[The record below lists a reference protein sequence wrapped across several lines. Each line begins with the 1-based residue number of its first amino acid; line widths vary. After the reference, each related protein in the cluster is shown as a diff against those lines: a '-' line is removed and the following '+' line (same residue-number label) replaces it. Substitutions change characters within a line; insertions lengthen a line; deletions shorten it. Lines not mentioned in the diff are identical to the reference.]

1 VVADDLLRRDVRLLG
16 DMLGGV
22 ILDVEGREA
31 FELVEEIRRL
41 ARERRTGRQAAETE
55 LDERIATLDDR
66 QASIVARAFSVFFD
80 LVNIAEDRHR
90 VRVLRERERDRD
102 PLPLKESLAGGIAE
116 LREQGFS
123 ADELQLALDRLAVE
137 LVFTAHPSEAKR
149 RNIRAKLRRMR
160 QSLETL
166 DRPDLLPRERRRH
179 EADMRAELAVLWQ
192 SEFLRPER
200 PTVLDEVERGLSV
213 MPRIWDAVPE
223 VYAAVRRA
231 LADAFPDRRFTL
243 PIFLRFGSWMGGD
256 RDGNP
261 FVTADVTEATL
272 LRLRQVAID
281 RHLEWCR
288 RLDEMLTIS
297 LRSAGGARP
306 LADRLAAIE
315 PEWPELGA
323 ALAPLDTNSIYR
335 RWLTLIRLRLEAAR
349 NIPLRGPA
357 PPAHA
362 YRSGADL
369 AADVASL
376 VACLRDDHGLAPDS
390 LPQAWLDLVQTFGL
404 HMTCLDV
411 RQDARAYAEIMGA
424 ILAAAGRLPDAAA
437 YSTLDEASRT
447 RLLSDTIGTVGEL
460 PGADLPPLA
469 ADTLALFELLHAA
482 SVRFGPECLG
492 GAIVSLTQCP
502 ADVLCVLWL
511 WRQAQARAA
520 ASGGPVAEHD
530 LAIVPLFEKIH
541 DLSHAHE
548 TLAAMLA
555 EPCYRGHLAR
565 RGDRQM
571 VMVGYSDSTKD
582 GGYLAA
588 CCGLQSAQEQLHATA
603 VAAGV
608 AITFFH
614 GRGGSLGRGG
624 GPAARGILSLPPQT
638 LDGSLRLTEQG
649 EVLAERYDDAEIA
662 RRHLDQVTWATLMAS
677 TLRPAPVPS
686 EWPALAERMAGRS
699 LEAYRDLVDQ
709 PGFIGYFSHCTP
721 IDDIENLPIA
731 SRPARRRGERTLDD
745 LRAIPWV
752 FAWTQSRC
760 MIPAWYGLGTA
771 LAEVKYEDRR
781 AWQQICEMYRSW
793 PFFQATVDNATLA
806 LAKADMVVAQHYSEL
821 DADADARRRIW
832 QRIAAEYDRSRQAL
846 IDIVG
851 GGGLLAAT
859 PWFQRSIEARNPY
872 VDPLNLIQVEFM
884 RRRRAEL
891 AADPAAGDRHRDILR
906 LCVQGIA
913 AGMRTTG

>member
-1 VVADDLLRRDVRLLG
+1 MVADDLLRRDVRLLG

-80 LVNIAEDRHR
+80 LVNIAEDRQR

-123 ADELQLALDRLAVE
+123 ADDLQLALDRLAVE

-166 DRPDLLPRERRRH
+166 DRPDLLPRERRQH

-200 PTVLDEVERGLSV
+200 PSVLEEVERGLSV

-272 LRLRQVAID
+272 LRLRQAAID

-306 LADRLAAIE
+306 LAERLAAIE

-482 SVRFGPECLG
+482 SVRFGP
-492 GAIVSLTQCP
+492 
-502 ADVLCVLWL
+502 
-511 WRQAQARAA
+511 
-520 ASGGPVAEHD
+520 
-530 LAIVPLFEKIH
+530 
-541 DLSHAHE
+541 
-548 TLAAMLA
+548 
-555 EPCYRGHLAR
+555 
-565 RGDRQM
+565 
-571 VMVGYSDSTKD
+571 
-582 GGYLAA
+582 
-588 CCGLQSAQEQLHATA
+588 
-603 VAAGV
+603 
-608 AITFFH
+608 
-614 GRGGSLGRGG
+614 
-624 GPAARGILSLPPQT
+624 
-638 LDGSLRLTEQG
+638 
-649 EVLAERYDDAEIA
+649 
-662 RRHLDQVTWATLMAS
+662 
-677 TLRPAPVPS
+677 
-686 EWPALAERMAGRS
+686 
-699 LEAYRDLVDQ
+699 
-709 PGFIGYFSHCTP
+709 
-721 IDDIENLPIA
+721 
-731 SRPARRRGERTLDD
+731 
-745 LRAIPWV
+745 
-752 FAWTQSRC
+752 
-760 MIPAWYGLGTA
+760 
-771 LAEVKYEDRR
+771 
-781 AWQQICEMYRSW
+781 
-793 PFFQATVDNATLA
+793 
-806 LAKADMVVAQHYSEL
+806 
-821 DADADARRRIW
+821 
-832 QRIAAEYDRSRQAL
+832 
-846 IDIVG
+846 
-851 GGGLLAAT
+851 
-859 PWFQRSIEARNPY
+859 
-872 VDPLNLIQVEFM
+872 
-884 RRRRAEL
+884 
-891 AADPAAGDRHRDILR
+891 
-906 LCVQGIA
+906 
-913 AGMRTTG
+913 